1 MALPYILIVE
11 DNEDDFEATERSFR
25 NAHFANPI
33 SWARSAPEALNFLHR
48 DGGNADRL
56 DPQAELILLDLN
68 LPGMDGRQLL
78 EVIKTED
85 GLKSIPVVILTT
97 SNNDRDIE
105 RCYALGASTYIQKPV
120 TFEGLSQAIQ
130 TMKEYWF
137 GIALLPTA
145 QQKEKL
151 Q

>member
-1 MALPYILIVE
+1 M
-11 DNEDDFEATERSFR
+11 
-25 NAHFANPI
+25 
-33 SWARSAPEALNFLHR
+33 
-48 DGGNADRL
+48 
-56 DPQAELILLDLN
+56 ILLDLN

-97 SNNDRDIE
+97 SNNDHDVE

-120 TFEGLSQAIQ
+120 TFEGLSKAIQ